1 MIEDCFLRA
10 LLLETEA
17 CFDPSRNSELKLV
30 RNDSDAYLP
39 NNYSLTHSV
48 T

>member
-17 CFDPSRNSELKLV
+17 RFDPSRNSELKLV
-30 RNDSDAYLP
+30 QIDSDACLL

>member
-1 MIEDCFLRA
+1 MTEDCFLRA
-10 LLLETEA
+10 LLLETDA
-17 CFDPSRNSELKLV
+17 RFDPSRNSKMKLV
-30 RNDSDAYLP
+30 QIDSDAYLL